1 MTLYPPAL
9 VSHLGQDVTNVCHGW
24 KLTRADGVVFGFTD
38 HDRPLTID
46 GLTCKPDTGLV
57 ASEARR
63 TLGLG
68 LDTVDVEGA
77 LSSLEIDG
85 EDIAAGKYD
94 GAVIETFLVN
104 WKNPA
109 DFARLRK
116 STIAKLTYADGHF
129 LAELQSAM
137 RALDKPNGRHIIRNC
152 DAELGDSRCK
162 MPLAG
167 PPFTANGTVSALAP
181 PDAVLVTGLS
191 AYADNWFSFGRL
203 TWTSGALAGIV
214 ELIRSHRK
222 GDSTHRLVFQ
232 MEGRPAPQ
240 IGDAFSIV
248 AGCDKAFSTC
258 KTKFGNSE
266 NFRGFP
272 HLPGNDSAYSYVSD
286 NGVFDGGPIVP

>member
-9 VSHLGQDVTNVCHGW
+9 VAHLGQDVTTVCHCW
-24 KLTRADGVVFGFTD
+24 KLSRTDGVIFGFTD
-38 HDRPLTID
+38 HDRPLTVD
-46 GLTCKPDTGLV
+46 GLLCKPDTGLA

-85 EDIAAGKYD
+85 GDIAAGKYD

-109 DFARLRK
+109 DFAWLRK

-137 RALDKPNGRHIIRNC
+137 RTLDKPNGRHIIRNC
-152 DAELGDSRCK
+152 DAELGDGRCK
-162 MPLAG
+162 KVLSGPTFAG
-167 PPFTANGTVSALAP
+167 SGTVAAIAP
-181 PDAVLVTGLS
+181 PDAVLVTGLG

-203 TWTSGALAGIV
+203 TWTSGALVGIV
-214 ELIRSHRK
+214 ELIRSHRQ
-222 GDSTHRLVFQ
+222 GDTTHRLVLQ
-232 MEGRPAPQ
+232 MENRPAPAV
-240 IGDAFSIV
+240 GDTFSIV
-248 AGCDKAFSTC
+248 AGCDKAFATC
-258 KTKFGNSE
+258 KAKFDNHE

-286 NGVFDGGPIVP
+286 EGVFDGKPIVP